1 LKKLLCEG
9 TFASYFCVFL
19 GRVSE
24 IFILSFQATRS
35 FSGVGDLAVDDL
47 TYINCA
53 LPTIASSGC
62 GTDEW
67 W

>member
-1 LKKLLCEG
+1 
-9 TFASYFCVFL
+9 VFL